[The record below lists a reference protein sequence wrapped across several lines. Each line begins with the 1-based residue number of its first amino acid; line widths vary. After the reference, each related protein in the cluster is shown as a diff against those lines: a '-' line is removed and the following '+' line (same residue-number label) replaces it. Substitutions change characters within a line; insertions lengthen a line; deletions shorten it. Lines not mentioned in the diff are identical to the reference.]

1 MQVKIKVEK
10 EVDIKTLIIEAN
22 VRHWE
27 NAAIIGEEDTEGV
40 LTPCRKG
47 DVWNPIIDIDKG
59 IITNWKT
66 GVMAHIHF
74 KVCDE
79 GTYTVLDDKGDVIK
93 KVEGYVPSILCP
105 NKNGF
110 GDYIIMN
117 IEADG
122 KITDW
127 DTNEIWEL
135 LETDS

>member
-10 EVDIKTLIIEAN
+10 EVDIKTLIVEAN

-27 NAAIIGEEDTEGV
+27 DASIDGEEDTEGV

-47 DVWNPIIDIDKG
+47 ELWNPIIDIDKG
-59 IITNWKT
+59 IITNWKA
-66 GVMAHIHF
+66 GVMADIHF

-79 GTYTVLDDKGDVIK
+79 GTYTVLDDKGDVVK
-93 KVEGYVPSILCP
+93 KIEGYVPTILCP
-105 NKNGF
+105 SENGF
-110 GDYIIMN
+110 GDYIIMI

-122 KITDW
+122 KIKNW
-127 DTNEIWEL
+127 NPKQIWSL